1 MRDFSVF
8 SNVDGDVT
16 QPPVSLA
23 GLKILVVD
31 DDEDSRIYIS
41 AVLEADGACITTA
54 SSASEALEVLP
65 QLQPDVLVCDI
76 AMPGEDGYTLM
87 RRVRAVEVEKVATVP
102 SVALTACA
110 GSEDRV
116 LALEAG
122 FQAHVTKP
130 VDPEDLI
137 AAIASVLGFGQA

>member
-16 QPPVSLA
+16 QPPLSLA

-41 AVLEADGACITTA
+41 TVLEADGACITTA
-54 SSASEALEVLP
+54 SSATEALEVLP

-76 AMPGEDGYTLM
+76 AMPGEDGYTLI
-87 RRVRAVEVEKVATVP
+87 RKVRAVEVEKVATVP
-102 SVALTACA
+102 AVALTACA

-130 VDPEDLI
+130 VDPEDLV